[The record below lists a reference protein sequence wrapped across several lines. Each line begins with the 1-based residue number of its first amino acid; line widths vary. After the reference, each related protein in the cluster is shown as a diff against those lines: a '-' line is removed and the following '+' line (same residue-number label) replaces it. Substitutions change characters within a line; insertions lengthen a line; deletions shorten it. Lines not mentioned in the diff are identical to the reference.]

1 MSQIDTLRNSLIDR
15 LLRIE
20 NVDMLKAIDTILK
33 ESNVS
38 NEPINLTEAQ
48 IEMLK
53 MSEDDVANG
62 RVTSHEDLMKEARA
76 WLKEK

>member
-1 MSQIDTLRNSLIDR
+1 MSQIDILRNSLIDR

-20 NVDMLKAIDTILK
+20 NVNMLKAIDTILK

-38 NEPINLTEAQ
+38 NEPLNLTEAQ

-62 RVTSHEDLMKEARA
+62 RVTSHEDLMKEAKA

>member
-1 MSQIDTLRNSLIDR
+1 MSQIDILRNSLIDR

-20 NVDMLKAIDTILK
+20 NVNMLKAIDTILK

-38 NEPINLTEAQ
+38 NEPLNLTGAQ

-62 RVTSHEDLMKEARA
+62 RVTSHEDLMKEAKA